1 MTFGI
6 KNGILRNNVI
16 NIDKFI
22 STVNPDKIY
31 LDVDGVIWHSCQ
43 AACDVINKRYGT
55 NIQGNEILSWNFK
68 EVAANFKDED
78 IEYIFAD
85 YYFFKRIKWINGAF
99 DFINRYKNKIVIVTK
114 GTFQNIQ
121 RKIDIFDELDLNIR
135 IYGIPLD
142 NSKSVIN
149 MQNGLFIDD
158 STKNL
163 NESNATYKIQFLEYK
178 DNKNDIREWTK
189 DWKGLRMYKW

>member
-68 EVAANFKDED
+68 EVATNLKDED

-85 YYFFKRIKWINGAF
+85 YYFFKCVKWINGAF
-99 DFINRYKNKIVIVTK
+99 DFINRYKDKIVIVTK

-121 RKIDIFDELDLNIR
+121 RKIDIFNELNLNIR

>member
-68 EVAANFKDED
+68 EVENNFKDED

-85 YYFFKRIKWINGAF
+85 YYFFN
-99 DFINRYKNKIVIVTK
+99 V
-114 GTFQNIQ
+114 
-121 RKIDIFDELDLNIR
+121 L
-135 IYGIPLD
+135 
-142 NSKSVIN
+142 
-149 MQNGLFIDD
+149 NGLMVLLI
-158 STKNL
+158 L
-163 NESNATYKIQFLEYK
+163 
-178 DNKNDIREWTK
+178 
-189 DWKGLRMYKW
+189 

>member
-55 NIQGNEILSWNFK
+55 NIQGNKILSWNFK
-68 EVAANFKDED
+68 EVENNFKDED

-85 YYFFKRIKWINGAF
+85 YYFFKCVKWINGAF
-99 DFINRYKNKIVIVTK
+99 DFINRYKDKIVIVTK

-121 RKIDIFDELDLNIR
+121 RKIDIFNELDLNIR

-189 DWKGLRMYKW
+189 DWRGLRMYKW